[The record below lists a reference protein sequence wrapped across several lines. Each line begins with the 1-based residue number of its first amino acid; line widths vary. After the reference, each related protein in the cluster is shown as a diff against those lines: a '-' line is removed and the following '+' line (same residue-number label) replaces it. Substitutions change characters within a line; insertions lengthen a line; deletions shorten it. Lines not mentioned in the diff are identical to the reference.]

1 MKILLTDT
9 ATLVADN
16 DISLDIFK
24 SFGNTVEF
32 DNINHDELKTQAAD
46 TEIILCNKTVI
57 DREIIEAAP
66 KLRYIGTFA
75 TGYNN
80 IDIAAAK
87 SHGVTVCNAAEYS
100 TNAVAQQVIGYILIH
115 YTQIPR
121 YDNFVKEGG
130 WKKSVIFSHIAFGAD
145 EVYDK
150 VLGIVGYGSIGKAV
164 AKAAKGLGMKVKV
177 YTRTPRP
184 DGETEFVSFEELL
197 EASDIIT
204 MHCPLN
210 SESEKMMNSQAFGK
224 MKKGA
229 FFINTSRGGVVDEAA
244 LSDALKS
251 GQLSGAAVDVLTK
264 EPMSENC
271 VLADAPNIIIT
282 PHSAWSPLSTRKRL
296 VKLVAENLTAFL
308 EGNPKS
314 VVSN

>member
-9 ATLVADN
+9 ATLISDN
-16 DISLDIFK
+16 DISLDILK
-24 SFGNTVEF
+24 SYGTTVEY
-32 DNINHDELKTQAAD
+32 DNISYEQLLSEAAD
-46 TEIILCNKTVI
+46 TDIILCNKTVI
-57 DREIIEAAP
+57 DRRIIESAP

-87 SHGVTVCNAAEYS
+87 EHGITVCNAAEYS
-100 TNAVAQQVIGYILIH
+100 TNAVAQQVMGYILIH
-115 YTQIPR
+115 YTQIPQ
-121 YDNFVKEGG
+121 YDSFVKEGG
-130 WKKSVIFSHIAFGAD
+130 WKRSAIFSHIAFGAD

-164 AKAAKGLGMKVKV
+164 AKAALGLGMRVKV
-177 YTRTPRP
+177 YTRTPKN
-184 DGETEFVSFEELL
+184 DGSVEFVSLDELL
-197 EASDIIT
+197 STSDIIT

-210 SESEKMMNSQAFGK
+210 SQSEKMMNRDAFNK

-229 FFINTSRGGVVDEAA
+229 FFINTARGGVIDEND
-244 LSDALKS
+244 LLEALKS
-251 GQLSGAAVDVLTK
+251 GQLSGAAVDVLCK

-271 VLADAPNIIIT
+271 VLWNAPNIIIT
-282 PHSAWSPLSTRKRL
+282 PHSAWSPLTTRKRL
-296 VKLVAENLTAFL
+296 VSLVAENLNAFL

-314 VVSN
+314 VVSD

>member
-9 ATLVADN
+9 ATLIADN
-16 DISLDIFK
+16 DISLDIFE
-24 SFGNTVEF
+24 SFGNVVAF
-32 DNINHDELKTQAAD
+32 NNINHDELKLQVAD
-46 TEIILCNKTVI
+46 IEIILCNKTVI
-57 DREIIEAAP
+57 DREIFEAAP

-87 SHGVTVCNAAEYS
+87 DHGVTVCNAAEYS
-100 TNAVAQQVIGYILIH
+100 TNAVTQQVIGYILIH
-115 YTQIPR
+115 YTQIPS
-121 YDNFVKEGG
+121 YDKFVKDGG
-130 WKKSVIFSHIAFGAD
+130 WKKSAIFSHIAFGAD

-150 VLGIVGYGSIGKAV
+150 TLGIVGYGSIGKAV

-177 YTRTPRP
+177 YTRTPKCDP
-184 DGETEFVSFEELL
+184 SVEFVTFDELL
-197 EASDIIT
+197 KTSDIIT

-210 SESEKMMNSQAFGK
+210 SDSERMMNTEAFGK

-229 FFINTSRGGVVDEAA
+229 FFINTSRGGVVDENA
-244 LSDALKS
+244 LLEALKS
-251 GQLSGAAVDVLTK
+251 DQLSGAAIDVLTK
-264 EPMSENC
+264 EPMSEAC

-308 EGNPKS
+308 NGKPKS